1 MLLVTLRRCAA
12 AGAVALAAWT
22 CTEHTAPAYSTLA
35 VVTSTS
41 GVSLDPDGYDLVLSR
56 QGWGSAHYLQ
66 PNGVAD
72 IPRSAGVD
80 SLNFRGASPNCALT
94 SHPPATITIPDDQES
109 DTLLYTLVCAHA
121 NGAIAVTTD
130 VADSLAVGPFPVTLD
145 GSVRRT
151 LSGHDSTLFSD
162 LADGSHLVTLAP
174 GGLRNV
180 PAGCTLAGV
189 SVNVLIAHEGV
200 ATARLSAFVDCG
212 CTSPLGCD

>member
-12 AGAVALAAWT
+12 VGAAALAAWT
-22 CTEHTAPAYSTLA
+22 CTEYTAPAYSTLA

-41 GVSLDPDGYDLVLSR
+41 GVSPDPDGYNLVLSR
-56 QGWGSAHYLQ
+56 EGSGSAHALQ

-80 SLNFRGASPNCALT
+80 SLNFGGASPNCALT
-94 SHPPATITIPDDQES
+94 SHPPAAITIPGDQEI
-109 DTLLYTLVCAHA
+109 DTVRYTLVCAHA

-130 VADSLAVGPFPVTLD
+130 VPDSLAVGPFPVTLD

-180 PAGCTLAGV
+180 PAGCTLAEG
-189 SVNVLIAHEGV
+189 SANVVVANEGV
-200 ATARLSAFVDCG
+200 ATATLSVQVDCG
-212 CTSPLGCD
+212 CTDPLGCD